1 MNNSECEGVHISVCG
16 SKEKMGEDLLPSST
30 SMLFFEWLCYVREA
44 NRMEASL
51 GTRLDT
57 SVL

>member
-30 SMLFFEWLCYVREA
+30 SML
-44 NRMEASL
+44 SL
-51 GTRLDT
+51 NGCVMSGKQIGWKQAL
-57 SVL
+57 VLG